1 MLFNF
6 CLRAIFFNCMRC
18 NIFNMYAFLTYLL
31 FLDGRVTLLTGLTFF
46 IYTSRV
52 NSGLGETSIACA
64 SRVLVG
70 KGQINCFLLTLL

>member
-6 CLRAIFFNCMRC
+6 CLRAIFLNCIRC
-18 NIFNMYAFLTYLL
+18 NILNMYAFLTYVL
-31 FLDGRVTLLTGLTFF
+31 FLDGRVTLLAGLTLL
-46 IYTSRV
+46 YTSRV
-52 NSGLGETSIACA
+52 NSGLGETIRACA